1 MAERSM
7 PERELYPNNSNAARE
22 REEERRAQVKRR
34 DANDSAS
41 ERPKV
46 KKVTKGTV
54 VQRKPPLGKR
64 LAEAF
69 GAREGQGILDYVLC
83 DIIIPATKNMIID
96 SISDG
101 VAMAFGEAPR
111 RRRRSRDRGTR
122 YEYDRVSYR
131 DDDRRDDRYS
141 DRRRVRESSR
151 VRDYEDLLF
160 SSKDDADDVISKLVD
175 LIDQTGE
182 ASVLDL
188 YEAAGVDAPDYAVG
202 NYGWFKLGSAYPR
215 RVRDGY
221 VLDLPKPQIL

>member
-1 MAERSM
+1 MAERPM
-7 PERELYPNNSNAARE
+7 PERYPNNSNYARE
-22 REEERRAQVKRR
+22 REAERRTQADRA
-34 DANDSAS
+34 DATDEKK
-41 ERPKV
+41 ERSKIQ
-46 KKVTKGTV
+46 KVTKGRV
-54 VQRKPPLGKR
+54 VQRKPPIGRR

-69 GAREGQGILDYVLC
+69 GAREGQGIFDYILC

-111 RRRRSRDRGTR
+111 RRRRSRERGTR
-122 YEYDRVSYR
+122 YDYDRVSYR

-141 DRRRVRESSR
+141 DRRRARESSK

>member
-1 MAERSM
+1 MAERPM
-7 PERELYPNNSNAARE
+7 PERYPNNSNIARE
-22 REEERRAQVKRR
+22 REAERRVRSDIDDGK
-34 DANDSAS
+34 DEET

-46 KKVTKGTV
+46 KKVTKGKV
-54 VQRKPPLGKR
+54 VQRKPPIGRR

-69 GAREGQGILDYVLC
+69 GAREGQGIFDYIMC

-122 YEYDRVSYR
+122 YDYDRVSYR

-141 DRRRVRESSR
+141 DRRRARESSR

-160 SSKDDADDVISKLVD
+160 TSKDDADDVIGKLVD

-221 VLDLPKPQIL
+221 VLDLPKPQVL

>member
-1 MAERSM
+1 MAERPM
-7 PERELYPNNSNAARE
+7 PERYPNNSNIARE
-22 REEERRAQVKRR
+22 REAERRVRSDIDDGK
-34 DANDSAS
+34 DKKN

-46 KKVTKGTV
+46 KKVTKGKV
-54 VQRKPPLGKR
+54 VQRKAPISRR

-69 GAREGQGILDYVLC
+69 GAREGQGIFDYIMC

-131 DDDRRDDRYS
+131 DDDRYS
-141 DRRRVRESSR
+141 DRRRARESSR
-151 VRDYEDLLF
+151 VRDYENIQFDR
-160 SSKDDADDVISKLVD
+160 KDDAEDVINRLVD

-188 YEAAGVDAPDYAVG
+188 YEAAGLDAPDYAVG
-202 NYGWFKLGSAYPR
+202 NYGWFKLGSACTR
-215 RVRDGY
+215 RIRDGYY

>member
-1 MAERSM
+1 MAERPM
-7 PERELYPNNSNAARE
+7 PERYPNNSNYAKE
-22 REEERRAQVKRR
+22 REAERQTQSDKRDGSKAESKR
-34 DANDSAS
+34 
-41 ERPKV
+41 
-46 KKVTKGTV
+46 KKVEKVTRGKV
-54 VQRKPPLGKR
+54 VQRKPPWTR
-64 LAEAF
+64 RMAEAF
-69 GAREGQGILDYVLC
+69 GAREGQGIFDYILC

-111 RRRRSRDRGTR
+111 RRRSRSRDRGTR
-122 YEYDRVSYR
+122 YDYDRVSYR

-141 DRRRVRESSR
+141 DRRRARESSK

-160 SSKDDADDVISKLVD
+160 TSKDDADDVISKLVD

-221 VLDLPKPQIL
+221 VLDLPKPQVL

>member
-1 MAERSM
+1 MAEVPM
-7 PERELYPNNSNAARE
+7 PERYPNNSNYAKDRE
-22 REEERRAQVKRR
+22 TERRVRSDREDDRGSKP
-34 DANDSAS
+34 

-46 KKVTKGTV
+46 KKVTKGKV
-54 VQRKPPLGKR
+54 VQRKAPLGKR

-69 GAREGQGILDYVLC
+69 GAREGQGIFDYILC

-122 YEYDRVSYR
+122 YDYDRVSYR

-141 DRRRVRESSR
+141 DRRRARESSR

-160 SSKDDADDVISKLVD
+160 TSKDDADDVISKLVD

-221 VLDLPKPQIL
+221 VLDLPKPQVL